1 MITILVARG
10 CRPFALPRPGLFEET
25 ICEGFRIKAVAVKE
39 NWTDSEVTVREF
51 AVQIHEKDKKRIFLE
66 GYFLDVRVCVCAC
79 RGVGVWVRCCMC
91 IYVSEYDIYI
101 SGTQGASAGGKLA
114 PCGLLSV
121 RPGMPAHF
129 VDVHVYVDVHVD
141 VHVYVYVYVYMY
153 VYVRVQRESV

>member
-1 MITILVARG
+1 MVITKRQSLSQRG
-10 CRPFALPRPGLFEET
+10 A
-25 ICEGFRIKAVAVKE
+25 EG
-39 NWTDSEVTVREF
+39 T
-51 AVQIHEKDKKRIFLE
+51 
-66 GYFLDVRVCVCAC
+66 

-129 VDVHVYVDVHVD
+129 VDVHVYVH
-141 VHVYVYVYVYMY
+141 M
-153 VYVRVQRESV
+153 